1 MQAQNFIDYNI
12 LFFFLL
18 GTFSVYYFESQE
30 NSAKVHAF
38 LKYIF
43 AASYKFYQ
51 GTPEEILR
59 IEALDEEPEEEIE
72 EKTIAKVEVPYEE
85 RYMDK
90 YNALPVVELD
100 KEKLESL
107 KNCIIMEKTP
117 LGNVIMCYD
126 ADREAFKY
134 YTDNTI
140 PYRMLETVGRKYVCT
155 YHCKSIYVD
164 MKEVLKDAEEKF
176 NQEEL
181 LEKEK
186 EKEKEMELEKQK
198 EEEERLKQENGST
211 KGEPEK
217 KNVFAKFKKY
227 NDTSSKG
234 PSSQVPMPPQ
244 PQQPTATSNKKMI
257 LKEKA
262 NHYTC
267 EGKIVN
273 YSIIKKVD
281 RKEVDKKY
289 ALTFADYKR
298 MMQETKENA

>member
-1 MQAQNFIDYNI
+1 MQPQNFIDYNI

-43 AASYKFYQ
+43 VKSYKFYIDISE
-51 GTPEEILR
+51 PEVFLT
-59 IEALDEEPEEEIE
+59 IEPLDKDEDEEEEV
-72 EKTIAKVEVPYEE
+72 AKVEVPYEE
-85 RYMDK
+85 RYLDK

-100 KEKLESL
+100 KEKLASL

-186 EKEKEMELEKQK
+186 EREKEMELEKQK
-198 EEEERLKQENGST
+198 EEERLKQENGAT
-211 KGEPEK
+211 KSEPEK

-234 PSSQVPMPPQ
+234 PSSQVPMPSQ
-244 PQQPTATSNKKMI
+244 PQQPTSTSNKKMI

-281 RKEVDKKY
+281 RKDVDKKY

-298 MMQETKENA
+298 MMQEAKENS

>member
-1 MQAQNFIDYNI
+1 MQPQNFIDYNI

-38 LKYIF
+38 LKCILKK
-43 AASYKFYQ
+43 SYNLYRYL

-59 IEALDEEPEEEIE
+59 IEALDEEPEQV
-72 EKTIAKVEVPYEE
+72 AKVEVSYEE

-100 KEKLESL
+100 KEKLASL

-134 YTDNTI
+134 YTDNAI

-164 MKEVLKDAEEKF
+164 MKEVLKDAEDKF

-198 EEEERLKQENGST
+198 EEERLKQENGST
-211 KGEPEK
+211 NNEPEK
-217 KNVFAKFKKY
+217 KNIFAKFKKY

-234 PSSQVPMPPQ
+234 PSSQVPI
-244 PQQPTATSNKKMI
+244 PTQKPSTSSNKKMI

-281 RKEVDKKY
+281 RKDVDKKY

-298 MMQETKENA
+298 MMQESKENA